1 MITHFVSCIVIYSL
15 IIIRYLERFKQS
27 NWYATHREKP
37 AKSKEKSSHNEFN
50 VPEYKTNS
58 INSVKIKS
66 FDPSAPSEGDNED
79 VTSNDTIPVSN
90 ETEAELTVNETGPG
104 YFDLKD
110 TFSVNTTKDS
120 KKIPNIT
127 KDKSSHRTNKDT
139 SVHKGNNG
147 DTEEASKSTSVVKDS
162 SNELQRKKQPDVH
175 KVKEKIKNTPS
186 ISSTSKDMID
196 FAKLVSTKDNLRTA
210 VGGETS
216 HNSDKKDSNQSDKS
230 RKINKSL
237 IKRPSSYQQKT
248 EKNHNNTSMKLQ
260 SKFSDPRRTALL
272 YQKLKSQDFNFA
284 KTLKKVERMLRK
296 SRISNHNDRRRMQ
309 NLLYE
314 FGHLIRAQGNPKSS
328 EKDVSVL
335 NATEGIKTRLSGIEK
350 RMYVAHGNNIL
361 NNITAVLVQ
370 LFEKI
375 KNSDGRF
382 NNTVKPIEIER
393 VNDDNE
399 PYVHN
404 GQHLKMADM
413 ASRMKHLENVFQKR
427 LKKEKLGKC
436 KIASSVLDQ
445 MTLSGQLEH
454 VKHISRSTVNDM
466 DQCIESCCGNKFC
479 DLVFLEKNECYGID
493 CKHEKCLLSPVVK
506 HSTKASV
513 ALLTKRI
520 SANVGFTGVP
530 GGSSPMDKCEVQPHI
545 ITDSV
550 LGQGGLKGN
559 ATVLDHVS
567 DTWSC
572 GMECCKVETCNAA
585 MIQEG
590 VCYIISCLSDGP
602 CFDFERSLG
611 QKTSLAFVRR
621 SKSKAPLLQPSS
633 SLPAMKVKGTQ
644 PPATGH
650 VSINAHLEPF
660 STMQTPSPTRT
671 KLFSSPTLYK
681 KKHTSE
687 QAANKT
693 SLPLTNF
700 NDKDFA
706 SKKIPNVIN
715 SPNTCV
721 QAYPVSNVTLRAGFS
736 AGDFK
741 FQGNFSDTTTCV
753 DHCCRTNDCN
763 VAFVLQNMCFLV
775 TCSSNK
781 LCKNEPLLSNEFK
794 SALVY
799 VARSRLEADMVK
811 EQLVPTVKRK
821 PSKKSK
827 IDPQKTLKSNRRIS
841 NVTATKNE
849 CTISFIASNAKFL
862 HGFESGEVVSIGK
875 PKGGVNECISKC
887 CDYNGCNAS
896 LAIGEQCF
904 LVKCYSQESCQ
915 IVESDSSV
923 GTSIAIVNR
932 RAHDNALSF
941 PLPQQPLRKASS
953 LIPANPAKQEISKKI
968 VSNTSATKV
977 KKKPVLPPDDLEN
990 SETLKNIQEGL
1001 ENLMQAN
1008 DRSNN
1013 SEAANFRVAHASSV
1027 SEFDGHGL
1035 SAKKLAKN
1043 IAHSKDAA
1051 ENANIFTKK
1060 AGDASRV
1067 SGSSNSKN
1075 QVVDEMKEKK
1085 GQKSEVLGKVV
1096 TEKLREKTKS
1106 TSSTLDEVLSRV
1118 KDLSIEQEQLKKN
1131 IPEFSEIIG
1140 KIQQNLENRSGQPD
1154 IAISTGERKDSIF
1167 EKKHFNNNAPIFG
1180 LPKVFEPPK
1189 IPAHGVSNIKA
1200 RIIPTPKLVQSPK
1213 ALITTPSLIGLHE
1226 ITSST
1231 DRRTAT
1237 TTVKGS
1243 VSVNSIS
1250 NKTPDIGK
1258 EVVMALKSAGLF
1270 PLKQKQGHFRAKSLN
1285 TEAIVQKTS
1294 KYSEKSKQTLPGRS
1308 SLVPPTQ
1315 RLLHFLEE
1323 QIRLKSAHSRDFD
1336 SPKDIAKS
1344 GEQQRYSKRIHGLVD
1359 EQHTLFKRIKK
1370 LESEI
1375 HQLKN
1380 PNNFHQTKTTSKG
1393 TPSSSA
1399 VETSHVPIITRKGKH
1414 SKDRD
1419 LLSGSEKD
1427 KEPTTQRDNTYLL
1440 EQLRSIVRSELVRK
1454 NKIVSPTMT
1463 ELHSTSVKGLIDT
1476 KNEQEHKV
1484 ILEQKLNQLYNHAVT
1499 EMEKALESSAKREN
1513 KERGSGSND
1522 LEQGNI
1528 KKNHIDLI
1536 PRPRTNEN
1544 FLKSKVLSGKNASAL
1559 SSRKEK
1565 VTIINSSEEMDK
1577 HQGPMLSQQTMRSSP
1592 KDLELKRIKG
1602 PVVDTKKVKGKSKID
1617 VWNGVRKAKDQVS
1630 SSSPVVIN
1638 GTSTCHHGKV
1648 QNDVTLKDGIARE
1661 GVKDEGIVV
1670 DMNECIGRCCGS
1682 TSCNV
1687 AFMLKDN
1694 CFLLPCTEAELCK
1707 AVSLPTKSLNTK
1719 LAFVRRHNK
1728 ANVELEIFDK
1738 IVKTLGLSSASKL
1751 SKSSLNSQ
1759 VKKSK
1764 LPSRMNPAKADSTA
1778 QVTRGKD
1785 IKKLLGS
1792 SFTDDLNNAT
1802 MQALLNEMNSMTLPT
1817 NSNKNNDP
1825 ALKTVSEKDLQDS
1838 VHTEQMAFAQ
1848 PNQTH
1853 VLRLQ
1858 NLPSKPKLCP
1868 YSNVEYNTTI
1878 KGGLAAAGYKYGGK
1892 VTNTND
1898 CVEMC
1903 CESDSCNIA
1912 FMFLNECFLLV
1923 CKSENQCESVPAA
1936 STGLNPR
1943 IVRFLKNKLEK
1954 DKKLKGPDT
1963 LLKLALNQKKVSRL
1977 TTKKMDENGNLKDD
1991 SVSTCMKSD
2000 PLSNAVP
2007 EGGLKHGNYKDF
2019 GQVKSVEECVELCCG
2034 WPKCSMAFMA
2044 LDGCFGVSC
2053 KNHCRA
2059 VPRKDVSFQSTI
2071 VYVKRRE
2078 DVLHWLNTQ
2087 GSPRSLVP
2095 DVGGL
2100 TNKKGGSASKLLS
2113 VERDQFVQT
2122 GKVPKLSARNSQRTG
2137 LPAAK
2142 YLDQLTS
2149 VTPSVT
2155 KKSQTSGRLKLPANN
2170 NNRAVSDM
2178 FSFSNHSNSP
2188 LNISEESTISKD
2200 KRGDGIKPQINVKAA
2215 VEPKFSN
2222 GNENKRLCIP
2232 GMVEH
2237 DVTLGGGIKAG
2248 SYTEQGE
2255 VLNMHECVELCCK
2268 HNRCDVAMLIK
2279 GICYTV
2285 SCYEQ
2290 KNCVSVPVRRIQYHP
2305 SLVHV
2310 RRVKRG
2316 MAHDGYYSTGKGNDV
2331 SLQEI
2336 LEDSGKPSRIAD
2348 ESFDN
2353 EDENHENRKSA
2364 MEDELMDLLTEQS
2377 LNEHDKSQMQ
2387 KGKNLKRTIV
2397 IIIFLIPLPK
2407 EVVYS
2412 SFLQTFNIF
2421 TNITIWF
2428 FQYRE
2433 RISTFIF
2440 GTNCIW

>member
-1 MITHFVSCIVIYSL
+1 MITHFVLCILIHSL
-15 IIIRYLERFKQS
+15 NCYLERVKQS
-27 NWYATHREKP
+27 NWYAIHTEKP
-37 AKSKEKSSHNEFN
+37 AKSKEKSSHNEFD
-50 VPEYKTNS
+50 VPKYNTNR

-110 TFSVNTTKDS
+110 TFSVNTTNDS
-120 KKIPNIT
+120 KKIPKIT
-127 KDKSSHRTNKDT
+127 KDKILHRNNKDT
-139 SVHKGNNG
+139 FVHKGNNG
-147 DTEEASKSTSVVKDS
+147 VTEEASKSTLVGKDS
-162 SNELQRKKQPDVH
+162 SNEVQKKKQPDVRE
-175 KVKEKIKNTPS
+175 VREKTKNIPS

-196 FAKLVSTKDNLRTA
+196 FAKLVSTKDNLKTA
-210 VGGETS
+210 VEG
-216 HNSDKKDSNQSDKS
+216 KIDKS
-230 RKINKSL
+230 LVN
-237 IKRPSSYQQKT
+237 RPSSFEKIT
-248 EKNHNNTSMKLQ
+248 EFNISSENVNSNRNSTSMKLQ
-260 SKFSDPRRTALL
+260 SRFSDPSKIALV
-272 YQKLKSQDFNFA
+272 YEKLKSQDVNLA
-284 KTLKKVERMLRK
+284 KMLKRMERMLRK
-296 SRISNHNDRRRMQ
+296 SRISNHYDRRRIQ

-314 FGHLIRAQGNPKSS
+314 FGHLVSAQGIPKSS

-350 RMYVAHGNNIL
+350 RMYVAHGNDIL
-361 NNITAVLVQ
+361 NNITAVLVH

-375 KNSDGRF
+375 KNPDGKF
-382 NNTVKPIEIER
+382 NNSVKPIENQR
-393 VNDDNE
+393 VNHDNE
-399 PYVHN
+399 PYAHN
-404 GQHLKMADM
+404 GQRLKMANM
-413 ASRMKHLENVFQKR
+413 VSRMKHLENVFQKR

-445 MTLSGQLEH
+445 MTLNGQLEH
-454 VKHISRSTVNDM
+454 VRHISRSTVNDM

-479 DLVFLEKNECYGID
+479 DLVFFEKNVCYGID

-506 HSTKASV
+506 HSTKSSV

-530 GGSSPMDKCEVQPHI
+530 LGSSPMDKCEVQPHI

-550 LGQGGLKGN
+550 LGQDGLKGN

-572 GMECCKVETCNAA
+572 GMECCKVATCNAA

-660 STMQTPSPTRT
+660 STTQTPSPTST

-741 FQGNFSDTTTCV
+741 FRGNFSDTTTCV

-811 EQLVPTVKRK
+811 EQLVPTMKRGT
-821 PSKKSK
+821 SKKSK
-827 IDPQKTLKSNRRIS
+827 IDPHKTLKSNRRIS
-841 NVTATKNE
+841 NVAATKNE
-849 CTISFIASNAKFL
+849 CSISFIASNAKFL

-923 GTSIAIVNR
+923 GTSITIVNR
-932 RAHDNALSF
+932 RAHDNASSF

-953 LIPANPAKQEISKKI
+953 LIPASPAKQEISKEV

-1027 SEFDGHGL
+1027 SEFDGHGP
-1035 SAKKLAKN
+1035 SVKKLAKN
-1043 IAHSKDAA
+1043 IGHSKDAA
-1051 ENANIFTKK
+1051 KNANIFTKK

-1075 QVVDEMKEKK
+1075 QVVDEVKDSQ

-1096 TEKLREKTKS
+1096 TEKPREKTES

-1118 KDLSIEQEQLKKN
+1118 KNLSIEQEQLKEN
-1131 IPEFSEIIG
+1131 LPEFSEIIG
-1140 KIQQNLENRSGQPD
+1140 KIQQNLENRSGQAD
-1154 IAISTGERKDSIF
+1154 IATSTGERKDSIF
-1167 EKKHFNNNAPIFG
+1167 EKNHLNNNASVFG
-1180 LPKVFEPPK
+1180 LPKFFEPTK
-1189 IPAHGVSNIKA
+1189 IPAYGVSNIKTK
-1200 RIIPTPKLVQSPK
+1200 IIPTPKLVQSPK

-1226 ITSST
+1226 ITST
-1231 DRRTAT
+1231 DGRAAT
-1237 TTVKGS
+1237 NAVKGS
-1243 VSVNSIS
+1243 VSVNRIS
-1250 NKTPDIGK
+1250 NITPDIGK

-1270 PLKQKQGHFRAKSLN
+1270 PLKQKQDHFRANSLN

-1294 KYSEKSKQTLPGRS
+1294 KFSDKSKQTLPGRS
-1308 SLVPPTQ
+1308 SVVPPTQ

-1344 GEQQRYSKRIHGLVD
+1344 GEQQRYSKRIHGLMD

-1380 PNNFHQTKTTSKG
+1380 PNNFHQTKTKSIG

-1399 VETSHVPIITRKGKH
+1399 VEASHVPITTRKGKH
-1414 SKDRD
+1414 SEDRD
-1419 LLSGSEKD
+1419 LMSGSEKD
-1427 KEPTTQRDNTYLL
+1427 KELTTQRDNTYLL
-1440 EQLRSIVRSELVRK
+1440 EQLRSIVRSELVHK

-1463 ELHSTSVKGLIDT
+1463 ELHSTNVKGLIDT

-1513 KERGSGSND
+1513 KEKGSGSND

-1536 PRPRTNEN
+1536 QRPKTNEN
-1544 FLKSKVLSGKNASAL
+1544 FLNSKVLSGKDASAL
-1559 SSRKEK
+1559 STRKEK
-1565 VTIINSSEEMDK
+1565 VTLINSSDEMDK
-1577 HQGPMLSQQTMRSSP
+1577 HQGPMLSQQTMRSSH

-1602 PVVDTKKVKGKSKID
+1602 PVVDTKKVKGKSRID
-1617 VWNGVRKAKDQVS
+1617 VWDGVHKAKDEVS

-1638 GTSTCHHGKV
+1638 GTSTCHHGEV
-1648 QNDVTLKDGIARE
+1648 QNDVTLKEGIARE

-1694 CFLLPCTEAELCK
+1694 CFLLPCTEAELCQ

-1751 SKSSLNSQ
+1751 SKSRLDSQ

-1764 LPSRMNPAKADSTA
+1764 LPSRMNLAKADSTA
-1778 QVTRGKD
+1778 KVTRGKD

-1802 MQALLNEMNSMTLPT
+1802 IQALLNEMNSMTLPT
-1817 NSNKNNDP
+1817 NSKKNNDP

-1838 VHTEQMAFAQ
+1838 AHTEQMALAQ

-1858 NLPSKPKLCP
+1858 NLPSRPKLCP

-1943 IVRFLKNKLEK
+1943 IVRLVKNKLEK

-1963 LLKLALNQKKVSRL
+1963 LLKLALNQKKVSIL
-1977 TTKKMDENGNLKDD
+1977 TSKKMDENGNLKDD

-2000 PLSNAVP
+2000 PLSNVVP
-2007 EGGLKHGNYKDF
+2007 EGGLKHRNYKDF
-2019 GQVKSVEECVELCCG
+2019 GQVKSVEECVELCCR

-2095 DVGGL
+2095 DVGSL
-2100 TNKKGGSASKLLS
+2100 TNKKGGSASKLLG

-2122 GKVPKLSARNSQRTG
+2122 GKVPKLSARNSVD
-2137 LPAAK
+2137 LPATK
-2142 YLDQLTS
+2142 SSVNLDQLTS
-2149 VTPSVT
+2149 VAPSVT

-2170 NNRAVSDM
+2170 NNRAVSDK
-2178 FSFSNHSNSP
+2178 FSFSNHSNLP

-2222 GNENKRLCIP
+2222 RNKNKELCIP

-2290 KNCVSVPVRRIQYHP
+2290 KKCVSVPVRRIQYHP

-2316 MAHDGYYSTGKGNDV
+2316 MAHDGYYNTGKGNDV

-2336 LEDSGKPSRIAD
+2336 LEDSGEPSRIAD

-2353 EDENHENRKSA
+2353 ENENHENRKSA

-2387 KGKNLKRTIV
+2387 KGKNLKRTIL
-2397 IIIFLIPLPK
+2397 IIIFLIPFPK

-2412 SFLQTFNIF
+2412 SFL
-2421 TNITIWF
+2421 
-2428 FQYRE
+2428 
-2433 RISTFIF
+2433 
-2440 GTNCIW
+2440 